1 MGEVVRRPPAD
12 PGAGAVGA
20 ERDHGRWQVPVP
32 SRRGRAAAALVR
44 AQEQAWRARL
54 RDGLQRGVLDDPS
67 TARLAA
73 ADLHHLQRRLPAI
86 LLARFPRLF
95 RLPAHAPGRA
105 AAIPTSDPGQV
116 ARTWGVHRLD
126 GELLLRRLVLAQ
138 D

>member
-32 SRRGRAAAALVR
+32 SRRGRAAAAMVR

-73 ADLHHLQRRLPAI
+73 ADLHHLHRRLPA
-86 LLARFPRLF
+86 LLLTRFPLLF
-95 RLPAHAPGRA
+95 PPPPHPPAPA
-105 AAIPTSDPGQV
+105 ATPPTSDP
-116 ARTWGVHRLD
+116 A
-126 GELLLRRLVLAQ
+126 
-138 D
+138 